1 MDNNE
6 VDTFDE
12 PNEVSEPKPTPSK
25 FLLPVW
31 DNTKSEE
38 ENMKVFNAWWNM

>member
-1 MDNNE
+1 MDKE
-6 VDTFDE
+6 LYELTDDT
-12 PNEVSEPKPTPSK
+12 EVSEPKPTPSK

-31 DNTKSEE
+31 DDTKSEE